1 MLLLIFLCIF
11 CLLINYSLLCY
22 NENFLLCILFIIFFI
37 LVYLF
42 LNKKY
47 KEYNFFSIFK
57 TYFLILYTLVFNNY
71 FNNLVV
77 YYFLIKKV
85 SLQKKKKKTSFF
97 FNFFLLKFN
106 NVFEFFL
113 IFLCLFYML
122 YSNILFKLLNIIY
135 MYRKPFLKL
144 NYQDGLLFF

>member
-1 MLLLIFLCIF
+1 MLLLVFLCIL

-22 NENFLLCILFIIFFI
+22 NENFLLCIFFIIFFI

-47 KEYNFFSIFK
+47 KEYSFFNIFK
-57 TYFLILYTLVFNNY
+57 AFFLILYTLVFNSY
-71 FNNLVV
+71 FNNLIVC
-77 YYFLIKKV
+77 YFLIKKE
-85 SLQKKKKKTSFF
+85 SLMQIKKKISL
-97 FNFFLLKFN
+97 FNIFFLFKFN

-113 IFLCLFYML
+113 VFLYLFNML

-135 MYRKPFLKL
+135 MFKL
-144 NYQDGLLFF
+144 